1 MPTKVL
7 RLMSKDGHGCY
18 QARWKSELTDDASAA
33 FDLMS
38 QLFEN
43 KEHCRPGPWSDRK
56 LAGMW
61 DRLDDAGLTQH
72 FKFGFKDKEQLLQ
85 WFELGE
91 LEVLEMAGI
100 YLYEVT
106 AETVVNG
113 ECQIIFRSPIKE
125 ERLPL
130 EALLE

>member
-1 MPTKVL
+1 
-7 RLMSKDGHGCY
+7 
-18 QARWKSELTDDASAA
+18 
-33 FDLMS
+33 
-38 QLFEN
+38 
-43 KEHCRPGPWSDRK
+43 
-56 LAGMW
+56 MW

-113 ECQIIFRSPIKE
+113 ECQIIFRFPIKE

>member
-1 MPTKVL
+1 
-7 RLMSKDGHGCY
+7 MSKDGHGCY
-18 QARWKSELTDDASAA
+18 QARWKSELADDASAA

-43 KEHCRPGPWSDRK
+43 KEHCRPSPWFDRK

-61 DRLDDAGLTQH
+61 NRLDSAGLTQH

-91 LEVLEMAGI
+91 LEILEMAGI

-113 ECQIIFRSPIKE
+113 ECQIIFRFPIKE